1 MCITCFVHFFARTE
15 ETAYLSD
22 CAQHFHRARNLERG
36 KTLPLAMTGCRHEG
50 RRRGAFVLLS
60 SRRWVDQSWT
70 HHHHRPNAPSLN
82 PFDKQP
88 RTQSWE
94 LHIVGKWVA
103 IFPAGSKR
111 NRNFTRVEAR
121 SGFSRSTDRLSR
133 IPTVLVG
140 RCRSFVWPG
149 PQYGVT
155 QCKYFDRPWA

>member
-1 MCITCFVHFFARTE
+1 MEYDFFISLQERK
-15 ETAYLSD
+15 ETAHLWG

-50 RRRGAFVLLS
+50 RRGAFVLLG

-70 HHHHRPNAPSLN
+70 HHHHRPNAPSIPQSLLTSNQGLN
-82 PFDKQP
+82 PGNY
-88 RTQSWE
+88 TLWE
-94 LHIVGKWVA
+94 SEWQFFQRARSAIA
-103 IFPAGSKR
+103 IFQGWKR
-111 NRNFTRVEAR
+111 DRV
-121 SGFSRSTDRLSR
+121 FSRSTDRLSR

-155 QCKYFDRPWA
+155 QCKYFDRS